1 MKTMRKSRL
10 NNQDKL
16 KVVCDDLCN
25 NISDLLDVLDLK
37 YSINAKMVS
46 MCCPIHGGDNPSAIN
61 LYYTGDYYR
70 GNWKCRTHNCEEIFK
85 GSIIG
90 FVRGVIS
97 SQKYGWAKD
106 GDEACSFDEAV

>member
-1 MKTMRKSRL
+1 MRKSRL

-106 GDEACSFDEAV
+106 GDEACSFDEAVD